1 MFAEI
6 CNSGGHL
13 GFISVWIKFQTGIQ
27 IPGANSIPQ
36 IDVHQYWTVLATP
49 EESHVDISRRSCLD
63 VQVSGMVLEY
73 PNYKRKTHRNEVKS
87 TNFHPLWESLSYN
100 LLEQPMVSCL
110 FILQGFQTWPKACG
124 IINQSNLRQVDDRI
138 CPNVSRTKENKLA
151 FQICGCSMLEPA

>member
-1 MFAEI
+1 MLKYVILGVIWDSFQYGSSFKQVYRFQGQI
-6 CNSGGHL
+6 QFPRLTYTNIGQFLLHL
-13 GFISVWIKFQTGIQ
+13 RK
-27 IPGANSIPQ
+27 AM
-36 IDVHQYWTVLATP
+36 WTL
-49 EESHVDISRRSCLD
+49 SRRSCLD

-87 TNFHPLWESLSYN
+87 TNFHPLWESSSYN